1 MDSRFR
7 TWPAGDTYVI
17 YPEARSSIR
26 FEMLR
31 DGIEDA
37 EKISILRA
45 KFIKENNQDKL
56 NKLNTLVGSFDKI
69 TQPQNLN
76 NMVEGA
82 QNTFNELSK

>member
-1 MDSRFR
+1 
-7 TWPAGDTYVI
+7 
-17 YPEARSSIR
+17 
-26 FEMLR
+26 MLR

-76 NMVEGA
+76 NIVEAA
-82 QNTFNELSK
+82 QNTLNELSK